1 MSKEECIEVEGTVV
15 EVLPNAMFNVELDNG
30 SVILGHISGK
40 LRMNYIRILQGDRVK
55 MEISPYD
62 LTKGRIIWRSKDSGK
77 SRAKATGE
85 TPVPQT
91 EQQTEPKIEQNIEQ
105 NNEKQPV
112 QEYETSQIA
121 QNTGN
126 INNNNINILETP
138 NITQNININTETQRN
153 I

>member
-15 EVLPNAMFNVELDNG
+15 EVLPNAMFNVELENG

-77 SRAKATGE
+77 SRAKTSDESSDNISVESNIESNIENNIENIAGNTQ
-85 TPVPQT
+85 VLNNS
-91 EQQTEPKIEQNIEQ
+91 EQNIQ
-105 NNEKQPV
+105 TPV
-112 QEYETSQIA
+112 TTTEL
-121 QNTGN
+121 N
-126 INNNNINILETP
+126 I
-138 NITQNININTETQRN
+138 
-153 I
+153 

>member
-62 LTKGRIIWRSKDSGK
+62 LTSKDSGK

-85 TPVPQT
+85 TPVPQA
-91 EQQTEPKIEQNIEQ
+91 EQKTEQNI
-105 NNEKQPV
+105 EKQPV

-126 INNNNINILETP
+126 INNIINILETP